1 MRELGVH
8 INNLYYP
15 NGLQWTAARHSSIS
29 LLLVTA
35 TKPEISI
42 QDCKIIVVYIGIYLL
57 FCSVFS
63 SFDDDEGYG
72 MTKYH

>member
-1 MRELGVH
+1 MDCSLPQ
-8 INNLYYP
+8 LYIITFG
-15 NGLQWTAARHSSIS
+15 NRNKTR
-29 LLLVTA
+29 
-35 TKPEISI
+35 ISI

-63 SFDDDEGYG
+63 SFDDDEGDG

>member
-1 MRELGVH
+1 MARVWYVH
-8 INNLYYP
+8 YYI
-15 NGLQWTAARHSSIS
+15 GLLWTAACSPQFYIITFGNRNK
-29 LLLVTA
+29 TR
-35 TKPEISI
+35 ISI

-63 SFDDDEGYG
+63 SFDDDEGDG